1 MKTNTKYNA
10 NKKDFIDLPRKGP
23 RSVSNGNRNDN
34 QSDAFKRL
42 ISKYSGLERTYDEYD
57 RYEDTLDANA
67 NEYLAIQDSS
77 IIRSEIMITDPAGRN
92 RTLVRRNR

>member
-1 MKTNTKYNA
+1 MKTSKSNT
-10 NKKDFIDLPRKGP
+10 NKKDFIDLPRKGS
-23 RSVSNGNRNDN
+23 RSVSNGSSRNDN

-42 ISKYSGLERTYDEYD
+42 ISEYSGLERTYDEYD

-67 NEYLAIQDSS
+67 NEYLAIQNSS